1 MTIKKK
7 IGNAVF
13 FLLVLSFTIYTLFK
27 GQDLKVLWESMR
39 QITIWTIIA
48 SCLIALLFVCGE
60 GFIIWF
66 LYQQMKGK
74 SNLIRCIRYSFVGF
88 FYSGITPSATGGQP
102 IQLYQMKKDGNSLAD
117 SSVILITVGTAYK
130 LVLVMIG
137 LFLLIFWNNSL
148 HFYLG
153 GEYFILYCIG
163 LSFNIIIVIALL
175 IIMVFPKLILKI
187 IKAIEF
193 ILIKVRIL
201 KKSLDRDE
209 KITNFI
215 FGYSEAVSL
224 IKTRPYVIFIV
235 MILTFIQRA
244 GIFFITYFIYKG
256 FHLNDYSMITI
267 IFIQASIYVAV
278 DMLPLPGAQGITEM
292 MYKTVYSGVFGIF
305 LIPSLCLI
313 RGMSFYFLLFV
324 SIGVVVYAQI
334 YYSKRQNKT

>member
-7 IGNAVF
+7 IGNTVF
-13 FLLVLSFTIYTLFK
+13 FLLVLSFTLYTLFK
-27 GQDLKVLWESMR
+27 GQNLKVLWESMS
-39 QITIWTIIA
+39 QISIWTIVA

-66 LYQQMKGK
+66 LYQQMSGK
-74 SNLIRCIRYSFVGF
+74 SGLLRCIRYSFVGF

-102 IQLYQMKKDGNSLAD
+102 VQLYQMKKDGNSLAD
-117 SSVILITVGTAYK
+117 STVILITVGTAYK
-130 LVLVMIG
+130 LVLVLIG
-137 LFLLIFWNNSL
+137 LFLLIFWNQSL
-148 HFYLG
+148 HSYLG
-153 GEYFILYCIG
+153 EEYFILYCVG
-163 LSFNIIIVIALL
+163 LSFNIIIVIALF
-175 IIMVFPKLILKI
+175 IIMAFPKIVLKM

-193 ILIKVRIL
+193 LLVKVRIL
-201 KKSLDRDE
+201 KESLEREE

-215 FGYSEAVSL
+215 CGYGEAVSL
-224 IKTRPYVIFIV
+224 IKTRPYVLFIV
-235 MILTFIQRA
+235 MLLTFIQRA

-256 FHLNDYSMITI
+256 FHLNDFPMMTI

-292 MYKTVYSGVFGIF
+292 MYKTVYSGVFGVF

-324 SIGVVVYAQI
+324 SIGVVLYAQV
-334 YYSKRQNKT
+334 YYRKRQNKS